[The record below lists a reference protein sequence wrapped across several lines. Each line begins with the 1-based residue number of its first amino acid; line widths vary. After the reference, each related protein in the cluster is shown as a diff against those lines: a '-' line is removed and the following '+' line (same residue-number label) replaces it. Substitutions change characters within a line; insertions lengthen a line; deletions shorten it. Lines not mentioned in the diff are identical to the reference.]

1 MAVFTSSVLDEK
13 YFLVAKFGSINQICQ
28 FKLGFAEING
38 AVHFF
43 ISTGTTI
50 FGKIWSKKLK
60 LSI

>member
-50 FGKIWSKKLK
+50 FGKIWSKKFK